1 MRVLLALVL
10 AVVLVACAQPPDHAA
25 VTGVV
30 IAVDGNLTD
39 VAAFTI
45 VTPDEQQMSFVPDPA
60 GGNPGFPLV
69 HLAEHMRSGDAVE
82 VRYEERDGVLMATWV
97 DDAGGGH

>member
-1 MRVLLALVL
+1 MRVLLACIL
-10 AVVLVACAQPPDHAA
+10 AVGLVGCAQPPDDAA

-30 IAVDGNLTD
+30 IAVDGNLTE

-45 VTPDEQQMSFVPDPA
+45 VTPGEEQLTFVPDPD

-69 HLAEHMRSGDAVE
+69 HLAEHMRSGDSVE
-82 VRYEERDGVLMATWV
+82 VRYEERDGVLVATWV